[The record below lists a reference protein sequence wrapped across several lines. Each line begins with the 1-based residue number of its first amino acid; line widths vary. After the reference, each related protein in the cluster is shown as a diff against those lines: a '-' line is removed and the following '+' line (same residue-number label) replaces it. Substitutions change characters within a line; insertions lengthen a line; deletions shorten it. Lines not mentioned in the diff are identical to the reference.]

1 MIYYLSL
8 SEEKFTCHSPPLRCF
23 MSQYLESF
31 YANETKHVLMKH
43 LKWQIKQNKTTKWTS
58 PYSSQCVKTSKIFSK
73 NQIKNALFPME
84 MKIGCITL
92 KINTTM
98 DTSSCQISVEQ
109 WQPLIN
115 RRIRDIWVIS
125 HKKQFQE
132 KFKQTLFFH
141 LAL

>member
-1 MIYYLSL
+1 
-8 SEEKFTCHSPPLRCF
+8 
-23 MSQYLESF
+23 
-31 YANETKHVLMKH
+31 
-43 LKWQIKQNKTTKWTS
+43 
-58 PYSSQCVKTSKIFSK
+58 
-73 NQIKNALFPME
+73 ME
-84 MKIGCITL
+84 MEIGCINL

-132 KFKQTLFFH
+132 KIQADTFFH